1 MEKIG
6 KEYAG
11 LNVIHM
17 EDFLEI
23 VLTGRFV
30 DPTTLKPMF
39 PPKNRTNW
47 NGASW
52 TSIDKLNDFLRN
64 NITNSIVRWDP
75 NSCLAA
81 FPQSTDPK
89 DMKELLK
96 LEEKLQAWQYSDSY
110 EKYIDRP
117 VPVDGKALKRL
128 KENSAGRSKLC
139 IYTRELQEQD
149 WLHFP
154 VMQDNEEKTRF
165 LVYFYGFLFFQD
177 WRQDLWVKRF
187 IRDHVRYVDE
197 IQCAAARI
205 VQALRKRA
213 SKHNQNGEFDTI
225 HVRRGDFKKYY
236 EYTMAEPK
244 EIYAKLKRNI
254 PEKATLYVATDE
266 KDKSFFDLFR
276 KHYDVVFMDDFM
288 HLLEGINPNFYGNID
303 QLVSSKGRIFYGCYS
318 STFTGYIN
326 RLRGY
331 HTDAMQLPGYE
342 QGITPSYYYIEGED
356 ILDMRHYYPVVQ
368 PFWEREF
375 PASWR
380 LIDKGVQE
388 DSQNAKSAAVA

>member
-11 LNVIHM
+11 LNIIRM
-17 EDFLEI
+17 QEFLEI
-23 VLTGRFV
+23 VLTGRFL
-30 DPTTLKPMF
+30 DPTTLNPIF
-39 PPKNRTNW
+39 PPNNRTNW

-52 TSIDKLNDFLRN
+52 THIDELNAFLRN
-64 NITNSIVRWDP
+64 NITNSIVTWDP
-75 NSCLAA
+75 DKCLAA

-89 DMKELLK
+89 DLTELMT
-96 LEEKLQAWQYSDSY
+96 LENKLQAWQHKHSY
-110 EKYIDRP
+110 EKFYNNP

-128 KENSAGRSKLC
+128 KENSASRSSLC
-139 IYTRELQEQD
+139 IYTPELQEQD

-154 VMQDNEEKTRF
+154 VMRVNGEKTRF
-165 LVYFYGFLFFQD
+165 LVYFYAFLFFQD

-213 SKHNQNGEFDTI
+213 SKRNQNGEFDTM
-225 HVRRGDFKKYY
+225 HVRRGDFKEWYD
-236 EYTMAEPK
+236 YTMVEPA
-244 EIYAKLKRNI
+244 EIYKMIKTNI
-254 PEKATLYVATDE
+254 PKKATIYIATDE
-266 KDKSFFDLFR
+266 EDKSFFDLLK

-288 HLLEGINPNFYGNID
+288 DLLGDINPNFYGNID
-303 QLVSSKGRIFYGCYS
+303 QLVASKGRVFYGCYS

-331 HTDAMQLPGYE
+331 HTDAMQLKGYE
-342 QGITPSYYYIEGED
+342 LGITPSYYYIDDES
-356 ILDMRHYYPVVQ
+356 LYDMQHYYPVLK

-380 LIDKGVQE
+380 LIDTGVEEPPQV
-388 DSQNAKSAAVA
+388 SKSVEVA